1 MKMQV
6 ATKLEKVTKKKY
18 DKYNIKLLVQE
29 QTSAIQYIFFSFFLF
44 NQWIFIFIVCTY
56 IPNR

>member
-1 MKMQV
+1 MCQMHIISMHYTNMKMQV

-29 QTSAIQYIFFSFFLF
+29 QTSAIQYIF
-44 NQWIFIFIVCTY
+44 
-56 IPNR
+56 